1 MIEMIIGYVAL
12 FEQVNES
19 QYIAEFPDLP
29 GCFSQGDSLEET
41 ICRAQEAL
49 AIYYL
54 EKQRKLPK
62 ATDFKSIQR
71 MNPDKIVQMITF
83 SINRPI
89 RAVKKTLTIPE
100 WLNTLA
106 EKYQVNFSHILKYAL
121 INYLKKLGSLSPCDK
136 IMLDSYVSASNQ

>member
-1 MIEMIIGYVAL
+1 
-12 FEQVNES
+12 
-19 QYIAEFPDLP
+19 
-29 GCFSQGDSLEET
+29 
-41 ICRAQEAL
+41 
-49 AIYYL
+49 
-54 EKQRKLPK
+54 
-62 ATDFKSIQR
+62 